1 MLTTGELDF
10 GLFVCLFVCGE
21 LLAIAMESVKR
32 QLELEKRCTCRVL

>member
-10 GLFVCLFVCGE
+10 GLFVCGE